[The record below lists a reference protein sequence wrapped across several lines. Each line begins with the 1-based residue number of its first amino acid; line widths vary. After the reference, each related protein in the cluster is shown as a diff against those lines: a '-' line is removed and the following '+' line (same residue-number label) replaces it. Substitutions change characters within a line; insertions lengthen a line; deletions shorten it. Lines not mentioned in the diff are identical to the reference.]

1 MVKLFVS
8 DRAKIDELIAMNGY
22 TQKSLSNTVD
32 IIPSYLSAIL
42 NGKRSA
48 GVKTAKK
55 ISVRLGVDIADI
67 FFTQD
72 VHKSYTKPKK

>member
-1 MVKLFVS
+1 MVKLYIS

-22 TQKSLSNTVD
+22 TQKSLSDKVD

-55 ISVRLGVDIADI
+55 ISGRLGVEISDI
-67 FFTQD
+67 FFAQD
-72 VHKSYTKPKK
+72 VYKSYTK